1 MAAPGSNDGAAP
13 EGVAAD
19 GKMAWEIMKTCERLA
34 PRFTLGDVMLASS
47 SSFSGT
53 AEDMRSS
60 LVRIAHLAGAHVE
73 VEAVT
78 GEVIY
83 VFPRRVRAA
92 VLSRN
97 AIENNRAFRRR
108 AWRGFLTAF
117 RFCFSVFLV
126 VSVVLVFLA
135 LVAIMIIALTQS
147 RDRGGGGGQLPLFFG
162 PGGPGGG
169 GGGGGPYYHHHG
181 GLNDNFWLYLYMRD
195 IWWLTYWNEHE
206 YRMHQRLHGEY
217 GRGLRHGQP
226 AKGAGGGAA
235 PPGGDGGGGGGG
247 GGRGQGGGGGGGGG
261 GGRRPGPP
269 DRDPPG
275 GPGADWDRFL
285 AEEDEA
291 ERGDGDKNREL
302 SFIESVFAFVFGR
315 GDPNEDL
322 EHRRWRAV
330 GLLLRANEG
339 AVYAEQLAPFLDSY
353 LLRDHRGRGG
363 LDALAAMVRN
373 MVRKIVRRKDDE
385 ARGDA
390 SRMHEGYVL
399 EALAK
404 FGGHAES
411 SEDGRLV
418 YVFPALQVS
427 TLEDHEG
434 SGGGGTDQSR
444 SRPIR
449 TLPPPI
455 PPPIFERARPVWE
468 GGEKTPLVV
477 GLGLINLVMVLL
489 FKRVGGMDFRAPR
502 RPLGIRARKTMGRKI
517 APGHRYDSG
526 VVREQTE
533 QRLRDQAET
542 VQKAK
547 AAADAATKAGEDPVA
562 AAKAAGGEI
571 VYETVPA
578 TIRFLE
584 MFPWMCSKLYP
595 LLFWY
600 AVVFFAVP
608 CVRAAYCAWENGNI
622 KRRNDARR
630 ERAGA
635 ALREIV
641 AAREE
646 KGRAAAGRKNFIKI
660 VDEDDEPDGG
670 A

>member
-1 MAAPGSNDGAAP
+1 MSAPGSNDAAA
-13 EGVAAD
+13 GVAAD
-19 GKMAWEIMKTCERLA
+19 GKTAWDIMKTCEQLA
-34 PRFTLGDVMLASS
+34 PRFTLGDVMLASPTYG
-47 SSFSGT
+47 GT
-53 AEDMRSS
+53 SEDMRSS

-92 VLSRN
+92 VLSRD

-108 AWRGFLTAF
+108 AWRGFLVAF

-126 VSVVLVFLA
+126 VSVILVFLA

-169 GGGGGPYYHHHG
+169 GGGGGPFYHHHG
-181 GLNDNFWLYLYMRD
+181 GFNNDFFLYLYMRD

-206 YRMHQRLHGEY
+206 FRMHTR
-217 GRGLRHGQP
+217 RHGQHGRFFNRHGRDAAEDKP
-226 AKGAGGGAA
+226 AGGGRV
-235 PPGGDGGGGGGG
+235 PPGGDS
-247 GGRGQGGGGGGGGG
+247 GGGGGGGGG
-261 GGRRPGPP
+261 GGDGDGGSGGYRPGAPP
-269 DRDPPG
+269 DRDPF
-275 GPGADWDRFL
+275 GPDSDWNRFL

-291 ERGDGDKNREL
+291 ERESGDKNREL
-302 SFIESVFAFVFGR
+302 TFIESIFAFVFGR

-330 GLLLRANEG
+330 GLLLRVNKG

-353 LLRDHRGRGG
+353 LLRGHQTRKGLASALTGLLTSIKNLRRGRE
-363 LDALAAMVRN
+363 DS
-373 MVRKIVRRKDDE
+373 
-385 ARGDA
+385 ARGDS

-399 EALAK
+399 EVLSR

-411 SEDGRLV
+411 SDDGRLV

-427 TLEDHEG
+427 TLEDYAE
-434 SGGGGTDQSR
+434 GGGGSERQR
-444 SRPIR
+444 M
-449 TLPPPI
+449 LPPPV
-455 PPPIFERARPVWE
+455 PPPIFERMRPVWE

-477 GLGLINLVMVLL
+477 GLGLANLAMVLM

-502 RPLGIRARKTMGRKI
+502 RPLGIRARRTMGRKI
-517 APGHRYDSG
+517 APGHRHEK
-526 VVREQTE
+526 VELKE
-533 QRLRDQAET
+533 RLADQAET
-542 VQKAK
+542 VRAAK
-547 AAADAATKAGEDPVA
+547 AAADAATKSGADPVA

-584 MFPWMCSKLYP
+584 MFPWICAKIYP

-600 AVVFFAVP
+600 AFVFFAVP
-608 CVRAAYCAWENGNI
+608 CIRAAYCTWENTNI
-622 KRRNDARR
+622 KRRNDVRR
-630 ERAGA
+630 ERAGV

-646 KGRAAAGRKNFIKI
+646 KGGAAAGKKNLIKI
-660 VDEDDEPDGG
+660 VDEDRDDSN

>member
-1 MAAPGSNDGAAP
+1 MSAPGSNDAAA
-13 EGVAAD
+13 GVAAD
-19 GKMAWEIMKTCERLA
+19 GKTAWDIMKTCEQLA
-34 PRFTLGDVMLASS
+34 PRFTLGDVMLASPTYG
-47 SSFSGT
+47 GT
-53 AEDMRSS
+53 SEDMRSS

-92 VLSRN
+92 VLSRD

-108 AWRGFLTAF
+108 AWRGFLVAF

-126 VSVVLVFLA
+126 VSVILVFLA

-169 GGGGGPYYHHHG
+169 GGGGGPFYHHHG
-181 GLNDNFWLYLYMRD
+181 GFNNDFFLYLYMRD

-206 YRMHQRLHGEY
+206 FRMHTR
-217 GRGLRHGQP
+217 RHGQHGRFFNRHGRDAAEDKP
-226 AKGAGGGAA
+226 AGGGRV

-247 GGRGQGGGGGGGGG
+247 GDGDGGSGGY
-261 GGRRPGPP
+261 RPGAPP
-269 DRDPPG
+269 DRDPF
-275 GPGADWDRFL
+275 GPDSDWNRFL

-291 ERGDGDKNREL
+291 ERESGDKNREL
-302 SFIESVFAFVFGR
+302 TFIESIFAFVFGR

-330 GLLLRANEG
+330 GLLLRVNKG

-353 LLRDHRGRGG
+353 LLRGHQTRKG
-363 LDALAAMVRN
+363 LASAMTSLLTSIKNLRT
-373 MVRKIVRRKDDE
+373 RREDS
-385 ARGDA
+385 ARGDS

-399 EALAK
+399 EVLSR

-411 SEDGRLV
+411 SDDGRLV

-427 TLEDHEG
+427 TLEDYAE
-434 SGGGGTDQSR
+434 GGGGSERQR
-444 SRPIR
+444 M
-449 TLPPPI
+449 LPPPV
-455 PPPIFERARPVWE
+455 PPPIFERMRPVWE

-477 GLGLINLVMVLL
+477 GLGLANLAMVLM

-502 RPLGIRARKTMGRKI
+502 RPLGIRARRTMGRKI
-517 APGHRYDSG
+517 APGHRHEK
-526 VVREQTE
+526 VELKE
-533 QRLRDQAET
+533 RLADQAET
-542 VQKAK
+542 VRAAK
-547 AAADAATKAGEDPVA
+547 AAADAATKSGADPVA

-584 MFPWMCSKLYP
+584 MFPWICTKIYP

-600 AVVFFAVP
+600 AFVFFAVP
-608 CVRAAYCAWENGNI
+608 CIRAAYCTWENTNI
-622 KRRNDARR
+622 KRRNDVRR
-630 ERAGA
+630 ERAGV

-646 KGRAAAGRKNFIKI
+646 KGGAAAGKKNLIKI
-660 VDEDDEPDGG
+660 VDEDRDDSN

>member
-1 MAAPGSNDGAAP
+1 MSAPGSNDAAA
-13 EGVAAD
+13 GVAAD
-19 GKMAWEIMKTCERLA
+19 GKTAWDIMKTCEQLA
-34 PRFTLGDVMLASS
+34 PRFTLGDVMLASPTYG
-47 SSFSGT
+47 GT
-53 AEDMRSS
+53 SEDMRSS

-92 VLSRN
+92 VLSRD

-108 AWRGFLTAF
+108 AWRGFLVAF

-126 VSVVLVFLA
+126 VSVILVFLA

-169 GGGGGPYYHHHG
+169 GGGGGPFYHHHG
-181 GLNDNFWLYLYMRD
+181 GFNNDFFLYLYMRD

-206 YRMHQRLHGEY
+206 FRMHTR
-217 GRGLRHGQP
+217 RHGQHGRFFNRHGRDAAEDKP
-226 AKGAGGGAA
+226 AGGGRV
-235 PPGGDGGGGGGG
+235 PPGGDS
-247 GGRGQGGGGGGGGG
+247 GGGGGGGGG
-261 GGRRPGPP
+261 GGDGDGGSGGYRPGAPP
-269 DRDPPG
+269 DRDPF
-275 GPGADWDRFL
+275 GPDSDWNRFL

-291 ERGDGDKNREL
+291 ERESGDKNREL
-302 SFIESVFAFVFGR
+302 TFIESIFAFVFGR

-330 GLLLRANEG
+330 GLLLRVNKG

-353 LLRDHRGRGG
+353 LLRGHQTRKG
-363 LDALAAMVRN
+363 LASAMTSLLTSIKNLRT
-373 MVRKIVRRKDDE
+373 RREDS
-385 ARGDA
+385 ARGDS

-399 EALAK
+399 EVLSR

-411 SEDGRLV
+411 SDDGRLV

-427 TLEDHEG
+427 TLEDYAE
-434 SGGGGTDQSR
+434 GGGGSERQR
-444 SRPIR
+444 M
-449 TLPPPI
+449 LPPPV
-455 PPPIFERARPVWE
+455 PPPIFERMRPVWE

-477 GLGLINLVMVLL
+477 GLGLANLAMVLM

-502 RPLGIRARKTMGRKI
+502 RPLGIRARRTMGRKI
-517 APGHRYDSG
+517 APGHRHEK
-526 VVREQTE
+526 VELKE
-533 QRLRDQAET
+533 RLADQAET
-542 VQKAK
+542 VRAAK
-547 AAADAATKAGEDPVA
+547 AAADAATKSGADPVA

-584 MFPWMCSKLYP
+584 MFPWICAKIYP

-600 AVVFFAVP
+600 AFVFFAVP
-608 CVRAAYCAWENGNI
+608 CIRAAYCTWENTNI
-622 KRRNDARR
+622 KRRNDVRR
-630 ERAGA
+630 ERAGV

-646 KGRAAAGRKNFIKI
+646 KGGAAAGKKNLIKI
-660 VDEDDEPDGG
+660 VDEDRDDSN

>member
-1 MAAPGSNDGAAP
+1 MSAPGSNDAAA
-13 EGVAAD
+13 GVAAD
-19 GKMAWEIMKTCERLA
+19 GKTAWDIMKTCEQLA
-34 PRFTLGDVMLASS
+34 PRFTLGDVMLASPTYG
-47 SSFSGT
+47 GT
-53 AEDMRSS
+53 SEDMRSS

-92 VLSRN
+92 VLSRD

-108 AWRGFLTAF
+108 AWRGFLVAF

-126 VSVVLVFLA
+126 VSVILVFLA

-169 GGGGGPYYHHHG
+169 GGGGGPFYHHHG
-181 GLNDNFWLYLYMRD
+181 GFNNDFFLYMYMRD

-206 YRMHQRLHGEY
+206 FRMHTR
-217 GRGLRHGQP
+217 RHGQHGRFFNRHGRDAAEDKP
-226 AKGAGGGAA
+226 AGGGRV
-235 PPGGDGGGGGGG
+235 PPGGDS
-247 GGRGQGGGGGGGGG
+247 GGGGGGGGG
-261 GGRRPGPP
+261 GGDGDGGSGGYRPGAPP
-269 DRDPPG
+269 DRDPF
-275 GPGADWDRFL
+275 GPDSDWNRFL

-291 ERGDGDKNREL
+291 ERESGDKNREL
-302 SFIESVFAFVFGR
+302 TFIESIFAFVFGR

-330 GLLLRANEG
+330 GLLLRVNKG

-353 LLRDHRGRGG
+353 LLRGHQTRKG
-363 LDALAAMVRN
+363 LASAMTSLLTSIKNLRT
-373 MVRKIVRRKDDE
+373 RREDS
-385 ARGDA
+385 ARGDS

-399 EALAK
+399 EVLSR

-411 SEDGRLV
+411 SDDGRLV

-427 TLEDHEG
+427 TLEDYAE
-434 SGGGGTDQSR
+434 GGGGGSERQR
-444 SRPIR
+444 M
-449 TLPPPI
+449 LPPPV
-455 PPPIFERARPVWE
+455 PPPIFERMRPVWE

-477 GLGLINLVMVLL
+477 GLGLANLAMVLM

-502 RPLGIRARKTMGRKI
+502 RPLGIRARRTMGRKI
-517 APGHRYDSG
+517 APGHRHEK
-526 VVREQTE
+526 VELKE
-533 QRLRDQAET
+533 RLADQAET
-542 VQKAK
+542 VRAAK
-547 AAADAATKAGEDPVA
+547 AAADAATKSGADPVA

-584 MFPWMCSKLYP
+584 MFPWICTKIYP

-600 AVVFFAVP
+600 AFVFFAVP
-608 CVRAAYCAWENGNI
+608 CIRAAYCTWENGHI
-622 KRRNDARR
+622 KRRNDVRR
-630 ERAGA
+630 ERAGV

-646 KGRAAAGRKNFIKI
+646 KGGAAAGKKNLIKI
-660 VDEDDEPDGG
+660 VDEDRDDSN

>member
-1 MAAPGSNDGAAP
+1 MSAPGSNDAAA
-13 EGVAAD
+13 GVAAD
-19 GKMAWEIMKTCERLA
+19 GKTAWDIMKTCEQLA
-34 PRFTLGDVMLASS
+34 PRFTLGDVMLASPTYG
-47 SSFSGT
+47 GT
-53 AEDMRSS
+53 SEDMRSS

-92 VLSRN
+92 VLSRD

-108 AWRGFLTAF
+108 AWRGFLVAF

-126 VSVVLVFLA
+126 VSVILVFLA

-169 GGGGGPYYHHHG
+169 GGGGGPFYHHHG
-181 GLNDNFWLYLYMRD
+181 GFNNDFFLYLYMRD

-206 YRMHQRLHGEY
+206 FRMHTR
-217 GRGLRHGQP
+217 RHGQHGRFFNRHGRDAAEDKP
-226 AKGAGGGAA
+226 AGGGRV

-247 GGRGQGGGGGGGGG
+247 GDGDGGSGGY
-261 GGRRPGPP
+261 RPGAPP
-269 DRDPPG
+269 DRDPF
-275 GPGADWDRFL
+275 GPDSDWNRFL

-291 ERGDGDKNREL
+291 ERESGDKNREL
-302 SFIESVFAFVFGR
+302 TFIESIFAFVFGR

-330 GLLLRANEG
+330 GLLLRVNKG

-353 LLRDHRGRGG
+353 LLRGHQTRKG
-363 LDALAAMVRN
+363 LASAMTSLLTSIKNLRT
-373 MVRKIVRRKDDE
+373 RREDS
-385 ARGDA
+385 ARGDS

-399 EALAK
+399 EVLSR

-411 SEDGRLV
+411 SDDGRLV

-427 TLEDHEG
+427 TLEDYAE
-434 SGGGGTDQSR
+434 GGGGSERQR
-444 SRPIR
+444 M
-449 TLPPPI
+449 LPPPV
-455 PPPIFERARPVWE
+455 PPPIFERMRPVWE

-477 GLGLINLVMVLL
+477 GLGLANLAMVLM

-502 RPLGIRARKTMGRKI
+502 RPLGIRARRTMGRKI
-517 APGHRYDSG
+517 APGHRHEK
-526 VVREQTE
+526 VELKE
-533 QRLRDQAET
+533 RLADQAET
-542 VQKAK
+542 VRAAK
-547 AAADAATKAGEDPVA
+547 AAADAATKSGADPVA

-584 MFPWMCSKLYP
+584 MFPWICAKIYP

-600 AVVFFAVP
+600 AFVFFAVP
-608 CVRAAYCAWENGNI
+608 CIRAAYCTWENTNI
-622 KRRNDARR
+622 KRRNDVRR
-630 ERAGA
+630 ERAGV

-646 KGRAAAGRKNFIKI
+646 KGGAAAGKKNLIKI
-660 VDEDDEPDGG
+660 VDEDRDDSN

>member
-1 MAAPGSNDGAAP
+1 MSAPGSNDAAA
-13 EGVAAD
+13 GVAAD
-19 GKMAWEIMKTCERLA
+19 GKTAWDIMKTCEQLA
-34 PRFTLGDVMLASS
+34 PRFTLGDVMLASPTYG
-47 SSFSGT
+47 GT
-53 AEDMRSS
+53 SEDMRSS

-92 VLSRN
+92 VLSRD

-108 AWRGFLTAF
+108 AWRGFLVAF

-126 VSVVLVFLA
+126 VSVILVFLA

-169 GGGGGPYYHHHG
+169 GGGGGGGPFYHHHG
-181 GLNDNFWLYLYMRD
+181 GFNNDFFLYLYMRD

-206 YRMHQRLHGEY
+206 FRMHTR
-217 GRGLRHGQP
+217 RHGQHGRFFNRHGRDAAEDKP
-226 AKGAGGGAA
+226 AGGGRV

-247 GGRGQGGGGGGGGG
+247 GDGDGGSGGY
-261 GGRRPGPP
+261 RPGAPP
-269 DRDPPG
+269 DRDPF
-275 GPGADWDRFL
+275 GPDSDWNRFL

-291 ERGDGDKNREL
+291 ERESGDKNREL
-302 SFIESVFAFVFGR
+302 TFIESIFAFVFGR

-330 GLLLRANEG
+330 GLFIRVNKG

-353 LLRDHRGRGG
+353 LLRGHQTRKG
-363 LDALAAMVRN
+363 LASAMTSLLTSIKNLRT
-373 MVRKIVRRKDDE
+373 RREDS
-385 ARGDA
+385 ARGDS

-399 EALAK
+399 EVLSR

-411 SEDGRLV
+411 SDDGRLV

-427 TLEDHEG
+427 TLEDYAE
-434 SGGGGTDQSR
+434 GGGGGSERQR
-444 SRPIR
+444 M
-449 TLPPPI
+449 LPPPV
-455 PPPIFERARPVWE
+455 PPPIFERMRPVWE

-477 GLGLINLVMVLL
+477 GLGLANLAMVLM

-502 RPLGIRARKTMGRKI
+502 RPLGIRARRTMGRKI
-517 APGHRYDSG
+517 APGHRHEK
-526 VVREQTE
+526 VELKE
-533 QRLRDQAET
+533 RLADQAET
-542 VQKAK
+542 VRAAK
-547 AAADAATKAGEDPVA
+547 AAADAATKSGADPVA

-584 MFPWMCSKLYP
+584 MFPWICAKIYP

-600 AVVFFAVP
+600 AFVFFAVP
-608 CVRAAYCAWENGNI
+608 CIRAAYCTWENTNI
-622 KRRNDARR
+622 KRRNDVRR
-630 ERAGA
+630 ERAGV

-646 KGRAAAGRKNFIKI
+646 KGGAAAGKKNLIKI
-660 VDEDDEPDGG
+660 VDEDRDDSN

>member
-1 MAAPGSNDGAAP
+1 MSAPGSNDAAA
-13 EGVAAD
+13 GVAAD
-19 GKMAWEIMKTCERLA
+19 GKTAWDIMKTCEQLA
-34 PRFTLGDVMLASS
+34 PRFTLGDVMLASPTYG
-47 SSFSGT
+47 GT
-53 AEDMRSS
+53 SEDMRSS

-92 VLSRN
+92 VLSRD

-108 AWRGFLTAF
+108 AWRGFLVAF

-126 VSVVLVFLA
+126 VSVILVFLA

-169 GGGGGPYYHHHG
+169 GGGGGPFYHHHG
-181 GLNDNFWLYLYMRD
+181 GFNNDFFLYMYMRD

-206 YRMHQRLHGEY
+206 FRMHTR
-217 GRGLRHGQP
+217 RHGQHGRFFNRHGRDAAEDKP
-226 AKGAGGGAA
+226 AGGGRV

-247 GGRGQGGGGGGGGG
+247 GDGDGGSGGY
-261 GGRRPGPP
+261 RPGAPP
-269 DRDPPG
+269 DRDPF
-275 GPGADWDRFL
+275 GPDSDWNRFL

-291 ERGDGDKNREL
+291 ERESGDKNREL
-302 SFIESVFAFVFGR
+302 TFIESIFAFVFGR

-330 GLLLRANEG
+330 GLLLRVNKG

-353 LLRDHRGRGG
+353 LLRGHQTRKG
-363 LDALAAMVRN
+363 LASAMTSLLTSIKNLRT
-373 MVRKIVRRKDDE
+373 RREDS
-385 ARGDA
+385 ARGDS

-399 EALAK
+399 EVLSR

-411 SEDGRLV
+411 SDDGRLV

-427 TLEDHEG
+427 TLEDYAE
-434 SGGGGTDQSR
+434 GGGGGSERQR
-444 SRPIR
+444 M
-449 TLPPPI
+449 LPPPV
-455 PPPIFERARPVWE
+455 PPPIFERMRPVWE

-477 GLGLINLVMVLL
+477 GLGLANLAMVLM

-502 RPLGIRARKTMGRKI
+502 RPLGIRARRTMGRKI
-517 APGHRYDSG
+517 APGHRHEK
-526 VVREQTE
+526 VELKE
-533 QRLRDQAET
+533 RLADQAET
-542 VQKAK
+542 VRAAK
-547 AAADAATKAGEDPVA
+547 AAADAATKSGADPVA

-584 MFPWMCSKLYP
+584 MFPWICAKIYP

-600 AVVFFAVP
+600 AFVFFAVP
-608 CVRAAYCAWENGNI
+608 CIRAAYCTWENTNI
-622 KRRNDARR
+622 KRRNDVRR
-630 ERAGA
+630 ERAGV

-646 KGRAAAGRKNFIKI
+646 KGGAAAGKKNLIKI
-660 VDEDDEPDGG
+660 VDEDRDDSN

>member
-1 MAAPGSNDGAAP
+1 MSAPGSNDAAA
-13 EGVAAD
+13 GVAAD
-19 GKMAWEIMKTCERLA
+19 GKTAWDIMKTCEQLA
-34 PRFTLGDVMLASS
+34 PRFTLGDVMLASPTYG
-47 SSFSGT
+47 GT
-53 AEDMRSS
+53 SEDMRSS

-92 VLSRN
+92 VLSRD

-108 AWRGFLTAF
+108 AWRGFLVAF

-126 VSVVLVFLA
+126 VSVILVFLA

-169 GGGGGPYYHHHG
+169 GGGGGPFYHHHG
-181 GLNDNFWLYLYMRD
+181 GFNNDFFLYLYMRD

-206 YRMHQRLHGEY
+206 FRMHTR
-217 GRGLRHGQP
+217 RHGQHGRFFNRHGRDAAEDKP
-226 AKGAGGGAA
+226 AGGGRV
-235 PPGGDGGGGGGG
+235 PPGGDS
-247 GGRGQGGGGGGGGG
+247 GGGGGGGGG
-261 GGRRPGPP
+261 GGDGDGGSGGYRPGAPP
-269 DRDPPG
+269 DRDPF
-275 GPGADWDRFL
+275 GPDSDWNRFL

-291 ERGDGDKNREL
+291 ERESGDKNREL
-302 SFIESVFAFVFGR
+302 TFIESIFAFVFGR

-330 GLLLRANEG
+330 GLLLRVNKG

-353 LLRDHRGRGG
+353 LLRGHQTRKG
-363 LDALAAMVRN
+363 LASALTGLLTSIKNLRT
-373 MVRKIVRRKDDE
+373 RREDS
-385 ARGDA
+385 ARGDS

-399 EALAK
+399 EVLSR

-411 SEDGRLV
+411 SDDGRLV

-427 TLEDHEG
+427 TLEDYAE
-434 SGGGGTDQSR
+434 GGGGSERQR
-444 SRPIR
+444 M
-449 TLPPPI
+449 LPPPV
-455 PPPIFERARPVWE
+455 PPPIFERMRPVWE

-477 GLGLINLVMVLL
+477 GLGLANLAMVLM

-502 RPLGIRARKTMGRKI
+502 RPLGIRARRTMGRKI
-517 APGHRYDSG
+517 APGHRY
-526 VVREQTE
+526 EKIE
-533 QRLRDQAET
+533 LKERLADQAET
-542 VQKAK
+542 VRAAK
-547 AAADAATKAGEDPVA
+547 AAADAATKSGADPVA

-584 MFPWMCSKLYP
+584 MFPWICTKIYP

-600 AVVFFAVP
+600 AFVFFAVP
-608 CVRAAYCAWENGNI
+608 CIRAAYCTWENGHI
-622 KRRNDARR
+622 KRRNDVRR
-630 ERAGA
+630 ERAGV

-646 KGRAAAGRKNFIKI
+646 KGGAAAGKKNLIKI
-660 VDEDDEPDGG
+660 VDEDRDDSN